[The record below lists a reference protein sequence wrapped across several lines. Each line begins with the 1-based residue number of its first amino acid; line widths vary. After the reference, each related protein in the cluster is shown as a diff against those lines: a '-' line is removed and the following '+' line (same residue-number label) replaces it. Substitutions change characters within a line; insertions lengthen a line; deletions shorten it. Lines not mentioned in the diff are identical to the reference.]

1 MSINGSAAGNY
12 TVNKASW
19 HYGRLSMLSS
29 EDIHEYHADTLF
41 GNTNKES
48 LLTVENVDNTQTSH
62 AVQYESFVCTI
73 MASYYYC
80 DYLRFTLLYIPV
92 FSVRQWDNYNNYVQF
107 IRSQLF
113 LKM

>member
-12 TVNKASW
+12 TVNKASR
-19 HYGRLSMLSS
+19 HYGWLRMLSP

-41 GNTNKES
+41 GNTDKES

-62 AVQYESFVCTI
+62 AVQYESFMCTNT
-73 MASYYYC
+73 APYYYC

-92 FSVRQWDNYNNYVQF
+92 FTGRQWDNYMYNLLEVNCF
-107 IRSQLF
+107 
-113 LKM
+113 